1 MKQFVDQTGI
11 LILGPNKYELY
22 FLKLNTILFL
32 GGTVTDEITQCSVLV
47 TDKIRCTM
55 KILSAI
61 ARGCP
66 IVNVNWLKHSYT
78 VKMFQGFFSCMF
90 IIVNCV

>member
-1 MKQFVDQTGI
+1 MS
-11 LILGPNKYELY
+11 
-22 FLKLNTILFL
+22 
-32 GGTVTDEITQCSVLV
+32 GGSVTEEITQCTVLV

-66 IVNVNWLKHSYT
+66 IVTANWLRHSYV
-78 VKMFQGFFSCMF
+78 VKSFQGKIFLQFDNYYYF
-90 IIVNCV
+90 